1 MWSFLIDKLMRQS
14 IKGIYLKHFPYSETS
29 VVLKVFTQEYGLQ
42 SFIAKGIKKKKGAS
56 AVLQPFHL
64 LEIDCSYNPN
74 KSLNYAGLIKLQKP
88 PVSITMD
95 VRKSMIAIFLTE
107 ILYKCI
113 KEEET
118 NPELYR
124 YTSTAISIFDES
136 EFNVNFHL
144 VFLMRLSRYFGFQPS
159 APEKPAQKYF
169 SLKEGVFE
177 FPKDIFDYHLS
188 VELSELFRQ
197 LIGTN
202 FDKLSALNYTNS
214 ERKELL
220 GAMVKYYEMQL
231 GMRKDIITS
240 HKILET
246 IFED

>member
-1 MWSFLIDKLMRQS
+1 MRQS
-14 IKGIYLKHFPYSETS
+14 IKGIYLNHFPYSETS
-29 VVLKVFTQEYGLQ
+29 AIIKVFTQDYGLQ

-88 PVSITMD
+88 PASITMD
-95 VRKSMIAIFLTE
+95 LRKSMVAIFLTE

-113 KEEET
+113 KEEESNT
-118 NPELYR
+118 ELYE
-124 YTSTAISIFDES
+124 YISTAISIFDES
-136 EFNVNFHL
+136 EFNANFHL
-144 VFLMRLSRYFGFQPS
+144 VFLMGLSRYFGFQPS
-159 APEKPAQKYF
+159 LPEKSSQKYF

-177 FPKDIFDYHLS
+177 FPKDIYDYHLS
-188 VELSELFRQ
+188 VELSESLRQ
-197 LIGTN
+197 LIGTK
-202 FDKLSALNYTNS
+202 FATILRLNYSNF
-214 ERKELL
+214 ERKQLL
-220 GAMVKYYEMQL
+220 GLMVNYYEMQL
-231 GMRKDIITS
+231 GMKKDIITS

>member
-1 MWSFLIDKLMRQS
+1 MRQS
-14 IKGIYLKHFPYSETS
+14 IKGIYLNHFPYSETS
-29 VVLKVFTQEYGLQ
+29 AILKVFTQEYGLQ
-42 SFIAKGIKKKKGAS
+42 SFIAKGIKKKKGAA

-64 LEIDCSYNPN
+64 LEIESSYNPN

-88 PVSITMD
+88 PVSITRD

-118 NPELYR
+118 NSELYD
-124 YTSTAISIFDES
+124 YISTAISIFDES
-136 EFNVNFHL
+136 EFNANFHL
-144 VFLMRLSRYFGFQPS
+144 VFLMGLSRYFGFQPS
-159 APEKPAQKYF
+159 PPEKPSQKFF

-188 VELSELFRQ
+188 VELSESFIL
-197 LIGTN
+197 LIGTK
-202 FDKLSALNYTNS
+202 FDTISELNYSNP

-231 GMRKDIITS
+231 GMKKDIITS

>member
-1 MWSFLIDKLMRQS
+1 MRQS

-29 VVLKVFTQEYGLQ
+29 AIIKVFTQEYGLQ
-42 SFIAKGIKKKKGAS
+42 SFIAKGIKKKKGA
-56 AVLQPFHL
+56 AAALQPFHL
-64 LEIDCSYNPN
+64 LEIECSYNPN

-88 PVSITMD
+88 PISITRD
-95 VRKSMIAIFLTE
+95 VRKSMVAIFLTE
-107 ILYKCI
+107 VLYKCI
-113 KEEET
+113 REEEA
-118 NPELYR
+118 NSGLYD
-124 YTSTAISIFDES
+124 YISTAISIFDES
-136 EFNVNFHL
+136 EFNANFHL
-144 VFLMRLSRYFGFQPS
+144 IFLMGLSRYFGFQPS
-159 APEKPAQKYF
+159 QPEKPSQKYF

-197 LIGTN
+197 LIGTKFAAISELKYSN
-202 FDKLSALNYTNS
+202 P

-220 GAMVKYYEMQL
+220 GSMVKYYEMQL
-231 GMRKDIITS
+231 GMKKDVITS

>member
-1 MWSFLIDKLMRQS
+1 MRQS
-14 IKGIYLKHFPYSETS
+14 IKGIYLNHFPYSETS
-29 VVLKVFTQEYGLQ
+29 AIIKVFTQDYGLQ

-88 PVSITMD
+88 PASITMD
-95 VRKSMIAIFLTE
+95 LRKSMVAIFLTE

-113 KEEET
+113 KEEESNT
-118 NPELYR
+118 ELYQ
-124 YTSTAISIFDES
+124 YISTAISIFDES
-136 EFNVNFHL
+136 EFNANFHL
-144 VFLMRLSRYFGFQPS
+144 VFLMGLSRYFGFQPS
-159 APEKPAQKYF
+159 LPEKSSQKYF

-177 FPKDIFDYHLS
+177 FPKDIYDYHLS
-188 VELSELFRQ
+188 VELSESLRQ
-197 LIGTN
+197 LIGTK
-202 FDKLSALNYTNS
+202 FATILRLNYSNF
-214 ERKELL
+214 ERKQLL
-220 GAMVKYYEMQL
+220 GLMVNYYEMQL
-231 GMRKDIITS
+231 GMKKDIITS

>member
-1 MWSFLIDKLMRQS
+1 MRQS
-14 IKGIYLKHFPYSETS
+14 IKGIYLNHFPYSETS
-29 VVLKVFTQEYGLQ
+29 VILKVFTKEYGLQ
-42 SFIAKGIKKKKGAS
+42 SFIAKGIKKKKGAA

-64 LEIDCSYNPN
+64 LEIDCSFNPN
-74 KSLNYAGLIKLQKP
+74 KNLNYAGLIKLQKP

-95 VRKSMIAIFLTE
+95 IRKSMVAIFLTE

-113 KEEET
+113 KEEES
-118 NPELYR
+118 NSELYD

-136 EFNVNFHL
+136 EFNANFHL
-144 VFLMRLSRYFGFQPS
+144 VFLMELSRYFGFQPS
-159 APEKPAQKYF
+159 LPSKPSQKHF

-177 FPKDIFDYHLS
+177 YPNETFDYHMS
-188 VELSELFRQ
+188 VELSDAFKQ
-197 LIGTN
+197 LIGTK
-202 FDKLSALNYTNS
+202 FDAIETLNYSNS

-220 GAMVKYYEMQL
+220 RSLVKYYEMQL
-231 GMRKDIITS
+231 GMKKDIITS